1 MTMLTKKSVVIC
13 FNNKLKIT
21 QSWIVHTGGGARV
34 TYTTMILGK
43 NTQPNANNMFWCD
56 KSKDNK

>member
-21 QSWIVHTGGGARV
+21 QSCIVYTDGGARL

-43 NTQPNANNMFWCD
+43 NT
-56 KSKDNK
+56 